1 MSIMDNPEW
10 LDKYDYGAGEA
21 GSTTVEAAGERQPK
35 LSRIAYARF
44 KESLFARRIPIGATV
59 TQAELVELLEVPIG
73 PLREAL
79 QILEHDGLVTMLP
92 RSGIRIVQPGMSLMK
107 DSFQLRRILELEAVR
122 KYGEVAQDD
131 ELARLETAHRDV
143 LAAAQSRMAEEAL
156 IAHSGTVD
164 RGFHAI
170 LIGALRNP
178 QIREVYSQTN
188 ERIRLVRLDNRYRQ
202 SATTVTQAMQEH
214 MVILNA
220 LGAHDSAAAVAAMED
235 HLRRALHRAIGL

>member
-1 MSIMDNPEW
+1 MCPTDNPER
-10 LDKYDYGAGEA
+10 LDKYDYMPGDIGADAGEP
-21 GSTTVEAAGERQPK
+21 AAERQPK

-44 KESLFARRIPIGATV
+44 KQSLFARRIPIGATV

-79 QILEHDGLVTMLP
+79 QVLEHDGLVTMLP
-92 RSGIRIVQPGMSLMK
+92 RSGIRIVQPGMGLMK

-122 KYGEVAQDD
+122 KYAEVARAD

-143 LAAAQSRMAEEAL
+143 LAAAQSRLAEDAL
-156 IAHSGTVD
+156 IDRSGTVD

-202 SATTVTQAMQEH
+202 SAATVMQAMQEH
-214 MVILNA
+214 LVILDA
-220 LGAHDSAAAVAAMED
+220 LRGHDSAAAVAAMED

>member
-1 MSIMDNPEW
+1 MRPSDNPTW
-10 LDKYDYGAGEA
+10 PDKYDYIPGDSGADA
-21 GSTTVEAAGERQPK
+21 VEPPVGRQPK
-35 LSRIAYARF
+35 LSRIAYVRF

-79 QILEHDGLVTMLP
+79 QVLENDGLLTMLP
-92 RSGIRIVQPGMSLMK
+92 RSGIRIVQPGMGLLK
-107 DSFQLRRILELEAVR
+107 DSFQLRRILELEAVC
-122 KYGEVAQDD
+122 KYAEVAPDD
-131 ELARLETAHRDV
+131 ELARLEAAHRDV
-143 LAAAQSRMAEEAL
+143 LAADQSRMAEDAL

-164 RGFHAI
+164 RGFHAV
-170 LIGALRNP
+170 LIASLRNP
-178 QIREVYSQTN
+178 QIHEVYGRTN

-214 MVILNA
+214 LVVLDA
-220 LGAHDSAAAVAAMED
+220 LRAHDSAAAVAAMED